1 LGLIPV
7 NILNLPV
14 LLGSLILF
22 IQGKKENVNL
32 QRFAKV
38 LLFVALFKSFILAL
52 GFLFYLREYFSYSSN
67 NPNDEFKTIMQ
78 VITIALGINTAVDLG
93 TSYLCLLVV
102 RRTNEYLNLIS
113 RKSFFEFRTIIDG
126 ENTA

>member
-1 LGLIPV
+1 V

-38 LLFVALFKSFILAL
+38 LLFVALFKSVILAL
-52 GFLFYLREYFSYSSN
+52 GFLFYLREYWTYTSK
-67 NPNDEFKTIMQ
+67 NPNDEWKAIMQ